1 MRESHEPR
9 LLPWSGGEGK
19 ACYLITDD
27 DGGPVSRLAD
37 TTEAVQ
43 LGMGGELLAHAR
55 ELLPDAPRG
64 ELRHLAECLTD
75 ALADALRVAESRGR
89 RLQRLD

>member
-1 MRESHEPR
+1 MREPDEPR
-9 LLPWSGGEGK
+9 LLPWTGTGSK
-19 ACYLITDD
+19 PCYLITDD
-27 DGGPVSRLAD
+27 NGGPVSRVAD

-43 LGMGGELLAHAR
+43 LGMGRDLLAHAR
-55 ELLPDAPRG
+55 ELLPGAPRG

-89 RLQRLD
+89 RLGRLN

>member
-1 MRESHEPR
+1 MSEPREPR
-9 LLPWSGGEGK
+9 LLPWTGDEGK
-19 ACYLITDD
+19 ACYLISDGH
-27 DGGPVSRLAD
+27 GGPVSRMAD

-43 LGMGGELLAHAR
+43 LGMGRELLAHAR

-64 ELRHLAECLTD
+64 ELRHLAECLTE

-89 RLQRLD
+89 RLRQLN